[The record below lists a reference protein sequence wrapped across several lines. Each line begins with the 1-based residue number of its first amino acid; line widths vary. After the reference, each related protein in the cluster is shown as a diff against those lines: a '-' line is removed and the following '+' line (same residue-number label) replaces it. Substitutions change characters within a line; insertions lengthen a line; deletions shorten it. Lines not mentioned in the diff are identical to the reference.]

1 MRLLEKTALSLEE
14 GTGEVSRNPD
24 RRSGRRGENIHGAVA
39 IIFDR
44 LDFDLSSTHQ
54 GGVATTARRDDE
66 TGGGGGGRGRGR
78 DGTTDMT
85 VTKGR

>member
-1 MRLLEKTALSLEE
+1 MSLFEKTALSLEE

-24 RRSGRRGENIHGAVA
+24 RGRGENIHGAVA

-66 TGGGGGGRGRGR
+66 TGGGEEGGGGG
-78 DGTTDMT
+78 MEQPI
-85 VTKGR
+85 